1 MLQSS
6 VTTADGGFLRVY
18 SFGEGPGVV
27 LVGGTNTAGLA
38 YAKFARKLARAVP
51 VHVYDRRGRGGS
63 SPQPADYSLETEISD
78 LRTVL
83 ATTDS
88 TMILGHSFGGMLA
101 LEAGLRLPVSRI
113 AVYDAVPNIDGVVPT
128 AFLPEL
134 EAAVGRGDTV
144 GAVTILG
151 KGLSAKLRET
161 RVPDQAFRLLV
172 RFAGI
177 ATRKGRAWHG
187 TVASAVPE
195 IAWLRA
201 NQAAASH
208 FAGITAPVLLLFG
221 ERSDPFYRTV
231 AEGVGAVLPDGRVA
245 MAAGSDHG
253 AMDRPAQALLEPL
266 AEFLGAGRTS
276 ARLP

>member
-6 VTTADGGFLRVY
+6 VRTADGGRLRVY
-18 SFGEGPGVV
+18 SYGEGPGVV
-27 LVGGTNTAGLA
+27 LVGGTNTAGFA
-38 YAKFARKLARAVP
+38 YARFARKLAGTVP

-63 SPQPADYSLETEISD
+63 SPQPASYSLETEISD

-83 ATTDS
+83 AATDS

-101 LEAGLRLPVSRI
+101 LEAGLRLPASKI

-128 AFLPEL
+128 ASLPEL
-134 EAAVGRGDTV
+134 EAAVGRGDVV
-144 GAVTILG
+144 GAVTTLG
-151 KGLSAKLRET
+151 KGLSAQLRET

-172 RFAGI
+172 RCAGI
-177 ATRKGRAWHG
+177 ATRKGRAWLG

-201 NQAAASH
+201 NQTAASH

-231 AEGVGAVLPDGRVA
+231 AEGVGAVLPDGRVV
-245 MAAGSDHG
+245 MAARSDHG
-253 AMDRPAQALLEPL
+253 TMDRPAKALLAPL

>member
-6 VTTADGGFLRVY
+6 VRTADAGRLGVF

-27 LVGGTNTAGLA
+27 LVGGTNTAGMA
-38 YAKFARKLARAVP
+38 YAKFARKLARTVP

-63 SPQPADYSLETEISD
+63 SPQPAD
-78 LRTVL
+78 
-83 ATTDS
+83 
-88 TMILGHSFGGMLA
+88 
-101 LEAGLRLPVSRI
+101 
-113 AVYDAVPNIDGVVPT
+113 VPT

-134 EAAVGRGDTV
+134 EAAVGRGDAV

-201 NQAAASH
+201 NPTAASH

-231 AEGVGAVLPDGRVA
+231 AQGVGAELPSGRVA

-253 AMDRPAQALLEPL
+253 AMDRPAKALLEPL